1 MFYGRFK
8 NICLP
13 NTDQDVCILNDIT
26 YLHEMSSHP
35 YRSRFLQLRLTARL
49 RIKTYPKRQAA
60 QCPGRAGKRNLARDG
75 GSRYQKGTA
84 GY

>member
-35 YRSRFLQLRLTARL
+35 YRSRFLQLRLDNR
-49 RIKTYPKRQAA
+49 KH
-60 QCPGRAGKRNLARDG
+60 AGIQYLHLAVHG
-75 GSRYQKGTA
+75 
-84 GY
+84 